1 MANQQQPLD
10 LAQLFGA
17 VAGTLQQN
25 RQSLNQAD
33 EYNHDHGDNMV
44 DTFETI
50 TQAMRETRGAE
61 PSDQMA
67 YAAQVLRGRQSG
79 SAQAYAD
86 GLSQASRE
94 FQGQQV
100 TRGNAL
106 TLIQTLLG
114 GGQAAPVQQQQQT
127 SGGLG
132 GLLGSM
138 LGGQQQQQQQ
148 DSGLGDLLGSMLGG
162 QSAPAPQQ
170 QSSGGLGDLLGSMLG
185 GQQQQQQP
193 QQGSGGLGDLLGSML
208 GGQQQQQ
215 QAQQND
221 GVGMGDLLKA
231 GMAFMSTR
239 ARGGSNLEAIVN
251 AIVASSALGSGYR
264 EQSSSLVVNTLL
276 SVIQGMAGGR

>member
-25 RQSLNQAD
+25 RLSLNQAD

-67 YAAQVLRGRQSG
+67 YAAQVLRQRQSG

-106 TLIQTLLG
+106 SLIQTLLG

-138 LGGQQQQQQQ
+138 LGGQQQQQQPQQ

-170 QSSGGLGDLLGSMLG
+170 QSSGGLGDLLGSLLG
-185 GQQQQQQP
+185 GQQQQT
-193 QQGSGGLGDLLGSML
+193 
-208 GGQQQQQ
+208 
-215 QAQQND
+215 QQND